1 MNIAEAANL
10 CRLFVCLS
18 ASIGNH
24 AVYRVSCLMGSA
36 ADHTGGVMGGAG
48 DRTTEIGSG
57 KTIIDR
63 HDSGSRSGKSGDNA
77 DGKHSRVH
85 TMQPP
90 FLAFCR
96 KFARKCA
103 KICGK
108 SLEKLAFEQ
117 VLTHEQIFLE
127 KKYHPVHSDGKFGEE
142 SGLQKF
148 KEGI

>member
-1 MNIAEAANL
+1 MPPL
-10 CRLFVCLS
+10 CVS
-18 ASIGNH
+18 VSVGDH
-24 AVYRVSCLMGSA
+24 AVYRVCCLVRGA
-36 ADHTGGVMGGAG
+36 ADHAGGVMGSAG
-48 DRTTEIGSG
+48 DRTAKIGSG

-63 HDSGSRSGKSGDNA
+63 HDSGGRSGKSGDNA

-85 TMQPP
+85 NMQPP

-96 KFARKCA
+96 KFARKFA

-117 VLTHEQIFLE
+117 DLTHEQNFLE
-127 KKYHPVHSDGKFGEE
+127 KKCHPVHSDGKFDEE